1 MTEKTFRLFDHTAD
15 LGVEIFGHTRE
26 DLFVHAVLAIVEL
39 TTDAKRIAPDL
50 EKRFTVEG
58 ADQTDLFINYLR
70 EVLYL
75 INGEGFL
82 PRGVSIDE
90 FHSRRLTATLRGE
103 YFNTKKHR
111 INKEIKAVTYHQA
124 AVTETE
130 KGWKGRVIFDV

>member
-1 MTEKTFRLFDHTAD
+1 MTEKTYRLFNHTAD
-15 LGVEIFGHTRE
+15 LGVEFFGRTRE
-26 DLFVHAVLAIVEL
+26 ELFVHAALAVVEL
-39 TTDAKRIAPDL
+39 TTDAERISPHI

-58 ADQTDLFINYLR
+58 ADATDLFINYLR

-82 PRGVSIDE
+82 PRKVQIDE
-90 FHSRRLTATLRGE
+90 MQNHHLTATLRGE
-103 YFNTKKHR
+103 YFDTKKHR

-124 AVTETE
+124 AVTETA

>member
-1 MTEKTFRLFDHTAD
+1 MTEKTYRLFDHTAD
-15 LGVEIFGHTRE
+15 LGVEFFGRTRVE
-26 DLFVHAVLAIVEL
+26 LFVHAALTVVAL
-39 TTDAKRIAPDL
+39 TTAAEKISPDL
-50 EKRFTVEG
+50 EKHFAVEG

-82 PRGVSIDE
+82 PREVQIDE
-90 FHSRRLTATLRGE
+90 ILPRSLTATLRGE
-103 YFNTKKHR
+103 YFDTKKHR

-124 AVTETE
+124 SVAQTA